1 MAFIRKLSNLAVV
14 ASAAVTFSG
23 AYIVYNSRRLP
34 AHASGHRAG
43 VLGEL
48 DRLLFEPSSVQW
60 DSNWDLRETGTKKPR
75 KKDSGIVEND
85 VEGSKE
91 IKPTGI
97 RHLVFIRHGQYYD
110 SAKKDEDKRLT
121 ELGRIQANQ
130 TGQRLQSLNIK
141 YTKLVCST
149 LIRATETADII
160 AQQLPNVP
168 RETCDLLREGA
179 PIVPEPP
186 SSSNWRPAKR
196 EFFQDGP
203 RIEAAFRRHL
213 HRADPDQVGD
223 SVEIYVCHANVIRYF
238 VCRVLQFPPEGWLR
252 MSIGHCGIT
261 WVTIRPN
268 GRVSLKCMGDTGH
281 ITPENLSS

>member
-1 MAFIRKLSNLAVV
+1 MACPPLHLETSKNSQAHYASQVVWKLDTSALLPLAKFLYYGSILLNLTVYTLFFKGFSGKMAFIRKLSNLAVV

-43 VLGEL
+43 VLEEL

-85 VEGSKE
+85 VEVSKE

-121 ELGRIQANQ
+121 ELGRYRKNVLFVIHYKYDFMLIFDFI
-130 TGQRLQSLNIK
+130 RSLH
-141 YTKLVCST
+141 TLVIRSQPST
-149 LIRATETADII
+149 L
-160 AQQLPNVP
+160 
-168 RETCDLLREGA
+168 
-179 PIVPEPP
+179 
-186 SSSNWRPAKR
+186 
-196 EFFQDGP
+196 
-203 RIEAAFRRHL
+203 
-213 HRADPDQVGD
+213 
-223 SVEIYVCHANVIRYF
+223 
-238 VCRVLQFPPEGWLR
+238 
-252 MSIGHCGIT
+252 
-261 WVTIRPN
+261 
-268 GRVSLKCMGDTGH
+268 
-281 ITPENLSS
+281 

>member
-43 VLGEL
+43 VLEEL

-85 VEGSKE
+85 VEVSKE

-121 ELGRIQANQ
+121 ELGRYRKNVLFVIHYKYDFMLIFDFI
-130 TGQRLQSLNIK
+130 RSLHP
-141 YTKLVCST
+141 LVIRSQPST
-149 LIRATETADII
+149 LA
-160 AQQLPNVP
+160 L
-168 RETCDLLREGA
+168 
-179 PIVPEPP
+179 
-186 SSSNWRPAKR
+186 
-196 EFFQDGP
+196 
-203 RIEAAFRRHL
+203 
-213 HRADPDQVGD
+213 
-223 SVEIYVCHANVIRYF
+223 
-238 VCRVLQFPPEGWLR
+238 
-252 MSIGHCGIT
+252 
-261 WVTIRPN
+261 
-268 GRVSLKCMGDTGH
+268 
-281 ITPENLSS
+281 

>member
-43 VLGEL
+43 VLEEL

-60 DSNWDLRETGTKKPR
+60 DSNWDMRDTGTKKPR

-85 VEGSKE
+85 VEVSKE

-121 ELGRIQANQ
+121 ELGRYRKNVLFVIHYKYDFKLIFDFL
-130 TGQRLQSLNIK
+130 RSLH
-141 YTKLVCST
+141 T
-149 LIRATETADII
+149 L
-160 AQQLPNVP
+160 
-168 RETCDLLREGA
+168 
-179 PIVPEPP
+179 
-186 SSSNWRPAKR
+186 
-196 EFFQDGP
+196 
-203 RIEAAFRRHL
+203 
-213 HRADPDQVGD
+213 
-223 SVEIYVCHANVIRYF
+223 VIRSQPST
-238 VCRVLQFPPEGWLR
+238 RWWLVTTAHPK
-252 MSIGHCGIT
+252 SGIPSC
-261 WVTIRPN
+261 VTQ
-268 GRVSLKCMGDTGH
+268 
-281 ITPENLSS
+281 SSQKTRHFIQICWTS